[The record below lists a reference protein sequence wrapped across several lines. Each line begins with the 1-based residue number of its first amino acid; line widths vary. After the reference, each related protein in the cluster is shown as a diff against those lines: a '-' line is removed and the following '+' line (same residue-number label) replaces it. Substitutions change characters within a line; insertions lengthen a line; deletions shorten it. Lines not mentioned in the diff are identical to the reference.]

1 VKLILLVFMLQLII
15 KKSKGVS
22 ISTNTVSK
30 YLDAFLFHTHS
41 CGMGIKG
48 VNLIKVTY
56 L

>member
-1 VKLILLVFMLQLII
+1 MKLILLVFMLQLII

-30 YLDAFLFHTHS
+30 YLDAFLFHPPS
-41 CGMGIKG
+41 LGRKG